1 MRIVFILAWR
11 NLWRN
16 KRRTLITVASVFFA
30 VIMAITAQSFQKGS
44 YELMIDNMV
53 KYSTGYLQ
61 IQDVLFED
69 EPSMDNSML
78 YDAALKHS
86 LKPFSS
92 KIAYTV
98 PRMQSFALAATN
110 NTTRGVVVTGID
122 PDSEN
127 RFNNLTGLITEGDF
141 IHAEDNAVLVAQGLA
156 GMLQVKTGDTLVLI
170 SQGYQGTM
178 AAGKFPVKGIIKLRV
193 PELNNRSVYMPLE
206 AARVFYSAEER
217 LTSLIVMPVNPEDTE
232 ELAAEIES
240 AVDKEWYRVLT
251 WKVMLKDLLRLMEF
265 DVAGNM
271 VIIYILYI
279 VIAFGIFGTVLT
291 MMVERSKEFGML
303 ISLGMKRK
311 QLALICLLESLLMSF
326 IGAVA
331 GAASALPV
339 VLWYHYN
346 PIRLEGEMAEMILQ
360 YGFEPIM
367 PFSLDPAIFMTQA
380 WVVFG
385 IAVIIGMYP
394 VYKIF
399 KLRIVDASKK

>member
-122 PDSEN
+122 PESEN

-206 AARVFYSAEER
+206 AARAFYSADER
-217 LTSLIVMPVNPEDTE
+217 LTSLIVMPVNPEYTE

-240 AVDKEWYRVLT
+240 AVDKEWYKVLT

-291 MMVERSKEFGML
+291 MMIERSKEFGML

>member
-206 AARVFYSAEER
+206 AARAFYSAEER

-240 AVDKEWYRVLT
+240 AVDKEWYKVLT

-291 MMVERSKEFGML
+291 MMIERSKEFGML

-311 QLALICLLESLLMSF
+311 QLALICLSESLLMSF